1 MYNSSPTYEINNNAD
16 SNSKSL
22 KISQLKSQLMQLE
35 EEDKAYNDLLQKYRQ
50 LQNEYQLINEAKLH
64 LEYEIRQK
72 NETTNKILNDLKAQN
87 MDLTNELNEKEN
99 IYKKLYADNT
109 NLLRNL
115 EDRKKENENFCKAI
129 EENENMIN
137 HISQDKAQCEQDAMI
152 LNETSKKNESDIQN
166 LCSQL
171 DSLKLK
177 SRTQNDELTKKNL
190 EMNNNQKCLN
200 EVKNDN
206 ANLNNQIN
214 MKISTLET
222 IQKQL
227 SIANQSI
234 VEMQNELNNL
244 EKSHSLGLN
253 QLENVKINYK
263 NEHEKRVQVEN
274 DNVRLEG
281 ILKDREDNLNKLSSL
296 NGQLKSDRDQL
307 LETKNKLI
315 SDLDKYKNHIII
327 LTEQT
332 EKLTDELQRIIDE
345 DSELYNLNNSQIQ
358 RLQKVIYENK
368 KLLSD
373 EISALNSLENYGD
386 FVTPYYS
393 ARNNYY
399 DSKSSSV
406 DSYVMSL
413 FKKEKQNERK

>member
-1 MYNSSPTYEINNNAD
+1 MYNSCQEYSSSNNCD
-16 SNSKSL
+16 PCSKSL
-22 KISQLKSQLMQLE
+22 KISQLKSQLVQLE
-35 EEDKAYNDLLQKYRQ
+35 EDDKAYNDLLQKYRQ

-64 LEYEIRQK
+64 LEYELRQK

-109 NLLRNL
+109 NLFRNL
-115 EDRKKENENFCKAI
+115 EERKKENENFCKI
-129 EENENMIN
+129 VEENENMIN
-137 HISQDKAQCEQDAMI
+137 HITQDKAQCEHDAML

-166 LCSQL
+166 LCNQL
-171 DSLKLK
+171 ENLKLK

-200 EVKNDN
+200 EVKSDN

-214 MKISTLET
+214 LKISSLDT

-227 SIANQSI
+227 TIANQSI

-244 EKSHSLGLN
+244 EKSHSLGMN
-253 QLENVKINYK
+253 QLENIKINFK
-263 NEHEKRVQVEN
+263 NEHEKRVQAEN
-274 DNVRLEG
+274 DNVKLEG
-281 ILKDREDNLNKLSSL
+281 ILKDKEDNMNKLSSI
-296 NGQLKSDRDQL
+296 NGQLKSDRDKL
-307 LETKNKLI
+307 LVTKNKLLD
-315 SDLDKYKNHIII
+315 DLDKYKNHIMV

-373 EISALNSLENYGD
+373 EIAALNALENY
-386 FVTPYYS
+386 V
-393 ARNNYY
+393 RNQNNYGTTLNQ
-399 DSKSSSV
+399 SV
-406 DSYVMSL
+406 EQTRKTYSI
-413 FKKEKQNERK
+413 QNQ

>member
-1 MYNSSPTYEINNNAD
+1 MYNSCQQYEINKTCDPCA
-16 SNSKSL
+16 KSL
-22 KISQLKSQLMQLE
+22 KISQLKSQLVQLE
-35 EEDKAYNDLLQKYRQ
+35 EDDKAYNDLLQKYRQ

-64 LEYEIRQK
+64 LEYELRQK
-72 NETTNKILNDLKAQN
+72 NETTNKILSDLKAQN

-115 EDRKKENENFCKAI
+115 EERKKENENFGKVI

-137 HISQDKAQCEQDAMI
+137 HITQDKAQCEHDAMV
-152 LNETSKKNESDIQN
+152 LNENSKKNESDIQN
-166 LCSQL
+166 LCNQL
-171 DSLKLK
+171 ENLKLK
-177 SRTQNDELTKKNL
+177 SRSQNDELTKKNL

-200 EVKNDN
+200 EVKSDN

-214 MKISTLET
+214 LKISSLDT

-234 VEMQNELNNL
+234 VDMQNELNNL

-253 QLENVKINYK
+253 QLETLKINFK
-263 NEHEKRVQVEN
+263 NEHEKRVQAEN

-281 ILKDREDNLNKLSSL
+281 ILKDKEDSLNKLSGI
-296 NGQLKSDRDQL
+296 NGQLKSDREQL
-307 LETKNKLI
+307 TTTKNKLI
-315 SDLDKYKNHIII
+315 NDLDKYKNHIMI

-373 EISALNSLENYGD
+373 EIAALNSLENYVRNQTNYGSTLNQS
-386 FVTPYYS
+386 VEQTRKTYS
-393 ARNNYY
+393 
-399 DSKSSSV
+399 
-406 DSYVMSL
+406 L
-413 FKKEKQNERK
+413 QNQ

>member
-1 MYNSSPTYEINNNAD
+1 MYNSCQEYTSSNNCDPCA
-16 SNSKSL
+16 KSL
-22 KISQLKSQLMQLE
+22 KISQLKSQLVQLE
-35 EEDKAYNDLLQKYRQ
+35 EDDKAYNDLLQKYRQ

-64 LEYEIRQK
+64 LEYELRQK

-87 MDLTNELNEKEN
+87 MDLTNELTEKEN

-109 NLLRNL
+109 NLFRNL
-115 EDRKKENENFCKAI
+115 EERKKENENFCKVV

-137 HISQDKAQCEQDAMI
+137 HITQDKTQCEHDATL
-152 LNETSKKNESDIQN
+152 LNETSKKNESDIQT
-166 LCSQL
+166 LCNQL
-171 DSLKLK
+171 ENLKLK
-177 SRTQNDELTKKNL
+177 SRNQNDELTKKNL

-214 MKISTLET
+214 LKISSLDT

-227 SIANQSI
+227 TIANQSI
-234 VEMQNELNNL
+234 VDMQNELNNL

-253 QLENVKINYK
+253 QLENIKINFK
-263 NEHEKRVQVEN
+263 NEHEKRVQAEN

-281 ILKDREDNLNKLSSL
+281 ILKDKEDNMNKLSSI
-296 NGQLKSDRDQL
+296 NGQLKADRDKL
-307 LETKNKLI
+307 VVTKNKLLD
-315 SDLDKYKNHIII
+315 DLDKYKNHIMI

-345 DSELYNLNNSQIQ
+345 DSELYNLNNAQIQ

-368 KLLSD
+368 KMLSD
-373 EISALNSLENYGD
+373 EIAALNALENYVRNQTNYGTILNQS
-386 FVTPYYS
+386 VEQNRKTYS
-393 ARNNYY
+393 INNN
-399 DSKSSSV
+399 
-406 DSYVMSL
+406 
-413 FKKEKQNERK
+413 Q

>member
-1 MYNSSPTYEINNNAD
+1 MYNSSPTYEMNNNAD
-16 SNSKSL
+16 NNAKSL
-22 KISQLKSQLMQLE
+22 KISQLKSELVQLE

-72 NETTNKILNDLKAQN
+72 NETTNKILSDLKAQN

-109 NLLRNL
+109 NLLRNV

-137 HISQDKAQCEQDAMI
+137 HISQDKAQCEHDAMI
-152 LNETSKKNESDIQN
+152 LNETSKKNENDIQS

-171 DSLKLK
+171 DNLKLK
-177 SRTQNDELTKKNL
+177 SRNQNDELTKKNL

-214 MKISTLET
+214 LKISTLET

-234 VEMQNELNNL
+234 AEMQNELNNL

-373 EISALNSLENYGD
+373 EISALNSLENYMRNQTNYGA
-386 FVTPYYS
+386 TINQSIEQSPKTYS
-393 ARNNYY
+393 L
-399 DSKSSSV
+399 K
-406 DSYVMSL
+406 
-413 FKKEKQNERK
+413 NE

>member
-1 MYNSSPTYEINNNAD
+1 MYNSCQSYELNKNYDPCA
-16 SNSKSL
+16 KSL
-22 KISQLKSQLMQLE
+22 KISQLKSQLVQLE
-35 EEDKAYNDLLQKYRQ
+35 EDDKAYNDLLQKYRQ

-64 LEYEIRQK
+64 LEYELRQK

-115 EDRKKENENFCKAI
+115 EDRKKENENFCKVI

-137 HISQDKAQCEQDAMI
+137 HITQDKAQCEHDAMI
-152 LNETSKKNESDIQN
+152 LNETSKKNENDIQN

-171 DSLKLK
+171 DNLKLK
-177 SRTQNDELTKKNL
+177 SRSQNDELTKKNL

-214 MKISTLET
+214 LKISSLET

-253 QLENVKINYK
+253 QLETVKINYK
-263 NEHEKRVQVEN
+263 NEHEKRVQAEN

-281 ILKDREDNLNKLSSL
+281 ILRDKEDNMNKLSSL
-296 NGQLKSDRDQL
+296 NGQLKADRDQL
-307 LETKNKLI
+307 LVTKNKLL
-315 SDLDKYKNHIII
+315 SDLDKYKSHIMI

-373 EISALNSLENYGD
+373 EIAALNALETYVRNQTNYGS
-386 FVTPYYS
+386 TINQNIEQTRKTYS
-393 ARNNYY
+393 
-399 DSKSSSV
+399 
-406 DSYVMSL
+406 L
-413 FKKEKQNERK
+413 QEE

>member
-1 MYNSSPTYEINNNAD
+1 MYNSCSTYELNKSPD
-16 SNSKSL
+16 PCSKSL
-22 KISQLKSQLMQLE
+22 KISQLKSQLVQLE
-35 EEDKAYNDLLQKYRQ
+35 EDDKAYNDLLQKYRQ

-64 LEYEIRQK
+64 LEYELRQK

-109 NLLRNL
+109 NLFRNL
-115 EDRKKENENFCKAI
+115 EDRKKENENFCKAV

-137 HISQDKAQCEQDAMI
+137 HITQDKAQCEHDAMI
-152 LNETSKKNESDIQN
+152 LNEASKKNESDIQN
-166 LCSQL
+166 LCNQL
-171 DSLKLK
+171 DNLKLK
-177 SRTQNDELTKKNL
+177 SRSQNDELTKKNL

-200 EVKNDN
+200 EIKNDN

-214 MKISTLET
+214 LKISSLDT

-227 SIANQSI
+227 NIANQSI
-234 VEMQNELNNL
+234 VDLQNELHNL
-244 EKSHSLGLN
+244 EKSHSLGLS
-253 QLENVKINYK
+253 QLETVKINFQ
-263 NEHEKRVQVEN
+263 NEHEKRVQAEN

-281 ILKDREDNLNKLSSL
+281 ILKDKEDNMNKISCI
-296 NGQLKSDRDQL
+296 NGQLKSDRDKL
-307 LETKNKLI
+307 VETKNKLL
-315 SDLDKYKNHIII
+315 SDLEKYKNHIII

-332 EKLTDELQRIIDE
+332 EKLTEELQRIIDE

-373 EISALNSLENYGD
+373 EIAALNSLENYVRNQSNYG
-386 FVTPYYS
+386 TQMNQSMEQNRKTYS
-393 ARNNYY
+393 I
-399 DSKSSSV
+399 
-406 DSYVMSL
+406 
-413 FKKEKQNERK
+413 QNE

>member
-1 MYNSSPTYEINNNAD
+1 MYNSCQEYSSSNNCD
-16 SNSKSL
+16 PCSKSL
-22 KISQLKSQLMQLE
+22 KISQLKSQLVQLE
-35 EEDKAYNDLLQKYRQ
+35 EDDKAYNDLLQKYRQ

-64 LEYEIRQK
+64 LEYELRQK

-109 NLLRNL
+109 NLFRNL
-115 EDRKKENENFCKAI
+115 EERKKENENFCKI
-129 EENENMIN
+129 VEENENMIN
-137 HISQDKAQCEQDAMI
+137 HITQDKAQCEHDAML

-166 LCSQL
+166 LCNQL
-171 DSLKLK
+171 ENLKLK

-200 EVKNDN
+200 EVKSDN

-214 MKISTLET
+214 LKISSLDT

-227 SIANQSI
+227 TIANQSI

-244 EKSHSLGLN
+244 EKSHSLGMN
-253 QLENVKINYK
+253 QLENIKINFK
-263 NEHEKRVQVEN
+263 NEHEKRVQAEN

-281 ILKDREDNLNKLSSL
+281 ILKDKEDNMNKLSSI
-296 NGQLKSDRDQL
+296 NGQLKSDRDKL
-307 LETKNKLI
+307 LMTKNKLLD
-315 SDLDKYKNHIII
+315 DLDKYKNHIMV

-373 EISALNSLENYGD
+373 EIAALNALENY
-386 FVTPYYS
+386 V
-393 ARNNYY
+393 RNQNNYGTTLNQ
-399 DSKSSSV
+399 SV
-406 DSYVMSL
+406 EQTRKTYSI
-413 FKKEKQNERK
+413 QNQ

>member
-1 MYNSSPTYEINNNAD
+1 MKD
-16 SNSKSL
+16 
-22 KISQLKSQLMQLE
+22 
-35 EEDKAYNDLLQKYRQ
+35 
-50 LQNEYQLINEAKLH
+50 QNIY
-64 LEYEIRQK
+64 
-72 NETTNKILNDLKAQN
+72 
-87 MDLTNELNEKEN
+87 LTNELNEKEN

-137 HISQDKAQCEQDAMI
+137 HISQDKAQCEHDAMI
-152 LNETSKKNESDIQN
+152 LNETSKKNENDIQS

-171 DSLKLK
+171 DNLKLK
-177 SRTQNDELTKKNL
+177 SRNQNDELTKKNL

-214 MKISTLET
+214 LKISTLET

-234 VEMQNELNNL
+234 AEMQNELNNL

-263 NEHEKRVQVEN
+263 NEHEKRVQAEN

-373 EISALNSLENYGD
+373 EISALNSLENYMRNQTNYGA
-386 FVTPYYS
+386 TINQSIEQSPKTYS
-393 ARNNYY
+393 
-399 DSKSSSV
+399 
-406 DSYVMSL
+406 L
-413 FKKEKQNERK
+413 QNE

>member
-1 MYNSSPTYEINNNAD
+1 MYNSCQEYTSSNNCDPCA
-16 SNSKSL
+16 KSL
-22 KISQLKSQLMQLE
+22 KISQLKSQLVQLE
-35 EEDKAYNDLLQKYRQ
+35 EDDKAYNDLLQKYRQ

-64 LEYEIRQK
+64 LEYELRQK

-109 NLLRNL
+109 NLFRNL
-115 EDRKKENENFCKAI
+115 EGRKKENENFCKVV

-137 HISQDKAQCEQDAMI
+137 HITQDKAQCEHDAML
-152 LNETSKKNESDIQN
+152 LNETSKKNENDIQN
-166 LCSQL
+166 LCNQL
-171 DSLKLK
+171 ENLKLK

-214 MKISTLET
+214 LKISSLDT

-227 SIANQSI
+227 TIANQSI
-234 VEMQNELNNL
+234 VDMQNELNNL

-253 QLENVKINYK
+253 QLENIKINFK
-263 NEHEKRVQVEN
+263 NEHEKRVQAEN

-281 ILKDREDNLNKLSSL
+281 ILKDKEDNMNKLSSI
-296 NGQLKSDRDQL
+296 NGQLKADRDKL
-307 LETKNKLI
+307 VVTKNKLLD
-315 SDLDKYKNHIII
+315 DLDKYKNHIMI

-345 DSELYNLNNSQIQ
+345 DSELYNLNNAQIQ

-368 KLLSD
+368 KMLSD
-373 EISALNSLENYGD
+373 EIAALNALENYVRNQTNYGTTLNQS
-386 FVTPYYS
+386 VEQNRKTYS
-393 ARNNYY
+393 INNN
-399 DSKSSSV
+399 
-406 DSYVMSL
+406 
-413 FKKEKQNERK
+413 Q

>member
-1 MYNSSPTYEINNNAD
+1 MYNSSPTYEMNNNAD
-16 SNSKSL
+16 NNAKSL
-22 KISQLKSQLMQLE
+22 KISQLKSQLVQLE

-72 NETTNKILNDLKAQN
+72 NETTNKILSDLKSQN

-137 HISQDKAQCEQDAMI
+137 HISQDKAQCEHDAMI
-152 LNETSKKNESDIQN
+152 LNETSKKNENDIQS

-171 DSLKLK
+171 DNLKLK
-177 SRTQNDELTKKNL
+177 SRNQNDELTKKNL

-214 MKISTLET
+214 LKISTLET

-234 VEMQNELNNL
+234 AEMQNELNNL

-263 NEHEKRVQVEN
+263 NEHEKRVQAEN

-373 EISALNSLENYGD
+373 EISALNSLENYMRNQTNYGA
-386 FVTPYYS
+386 TINQSIEQSPKTYS
-393 ARNNYY
+393 
-399 DSKSSSV
+399 
-406 DSYVMSL
+406 L
-413 FKKEKQNERK
+413 QNE

>member
-1 MYNSSPTYEINNNAD
+1 MYNSFQEYSSSNNCDPCA
-16 SNSKSL
+16 KSL
-22 KISQLKSQLMQLE
+22 KISQLKSQLVQLE
-35 EEDKAYNDLLQKYRQ
+35 EDDKAYNDLLQKYRQ

-64 LEYEIRQK
+64 LEYELRQK

-87 MDLTNELNEKEN
+87 MDLTNELSEKEN

-109 NLLRNL
+109 NLFRNL
-115 EDRKKENENFCKAI
+115 EERKKENENFCKI
-129 EENENMIN
+129 VEENENMIN
-137 HISQDKAQCEQDAMI
+137 HITQDKAQCEHDAML
-152 LNETSKKNESDIQN
+152 LNETSKKNESEIQN
-166 LCSQL
+166 LCNQL
-171 DSLKLK
+171 ENLKLK

-200 EVKNDN
+200 EIKSDN

-214 MKISTLET
+214 LKISSLDT

-227 SIANQSI
+227 TIANQSI

-244 EKSHSLGLN
+244 EKSHSLGMN
-253 QLENVKINYK
+253 QLENIKINFK
-263 NEHEKRVQVEN
+263 NEHEKRVQAEN

-281 ILKDREDNLNKLSSL
+281 ILKDKEDNMNKLSSI
-296 NGQLKSDRDQL
+296 NGQLKSDRDKL
-307 LETKNKLI
+307 LVTKNKLLD
-315 SDLDKYKNHIII
+315 DLDKYKNHIMV

-373 EISALNSLENYGD
+373 EIAALNALENY
-386 FVTPYYS
+386 V
-393 ARNNYY
+393 RNQNNYGTTLNQ
-399 DSKSSSV
+399 SV
-406 DSYVMSL
+406 EQTRKTYSI
-413 FKKEKQNERK
+413 QNQ

>member
-1 MYNSSPTYEINNNAD
+1 MYNSCQEYTSSNNCDPCA
-16 SNSKSL
+16 KSL
-22 KISQLKSQLMQLE
+22 KISQLKSQLVQLE
-35 EEDKAYNDLLQKYRQ
+35 EDDKAYNDLLQKYRQ

-64 LEYEIRQK
+64 LEYELRQK

-109 NLLRNL
+109 NLFRNL
-115 EDRKKENENFCKAI
+115 EERKKENENFCKVV

-137 HISQDKAQCEQDAMI
+137 HITQDKAQCQHDAVI
-152 LNETSKKNESDIQN
+152 LNETSKKNENDIQN
-166 LCSQL
+166 LCNQL
-171 DSLKLK
+171 ENLKLK

-214 MKISTLET
+214 LKISSLDT

-227 SIANQSI
+227 TIANQSI
-234 VEMQNELNNL
+234 VDMQNELNNL

-253 QLENVKINYK
+253 QLENIKINFK
-263 NEHEKRVQVEN
+263 NEHEKRVQAEN

-281 ILKDREDNLNKLSSL
+281 ILKDKEDNMNKLSSI
-296 NGQLKSDRDQL
+296 NGQLKADRDKL
-307 LETKNKLI
+307 VVTKNKLLD
-315 SDLDKYKNHIII
+315 DLDKYKNHIMI

-345 DSELYNLNNSQIQ
+345 DSELYNLNNAQIQ

-368 KLLSD
+368 KMLSD
-373 EISALNSLENYGD
+373 EIAALNALENYVRNQTNYGTTLNQS
-386 FVTPYYS
+386 VEQNRKTYS
-393 ARNNYY
+393 INNN
-399 DSKSSSV
+399 
-406 DSYVMSL
+406 
-413 FKKEKQNERK
+413 Q

>member
-1 MYNSSPTYEINNNAD
+1 MYNSSPTYEMNNSADNNA
-16 SNSKSL
+16 KSL
-22 KISQLKSQLMQLE
+22 KISQLKSQLVQLE

-72 NETTNKILNDLKAQN
+72 NETTNKILSDLKAQN

-137 HISQDKAQCEQDAMI
+137 HISQDKAQCEHDAMI
-152 LNETSKKNESDIQN
+152 LNETSKKNENDIQS

-171 DSLKLK
+171 DNLKLK
-177 SRTQNDELTKKNL
+177 SRNQNDELTKKNL

-214 MKISTLET
+214 LKISTLET

-234 VEMQNELNNL
+234 AEMQNELNNL

-263 NEHEKRVQVEN
+263 NEHEKRVQAEN

-307 LETKNKLI
+307 LESKNKLI

-373 EISALNSLENYGD
+373 EISALNSLENYMRNQTNYGA
-386 FVTPYYS
+386 TINQSIEQSPKTYS
-393 ARNNYY
+393 
-399 DSKSSSV
+399 
-406 DSYVMSL
+406 L
-413 FKKEKQNERK
+413 QNE

>member
-1 MYNSSPTYEINNNAD
+1 MFNSSPTYEINNNAD

-234 VEMQNELNNL
+234 VEM
-244 EKSHSLGLN
+244 H
-253 QLENVKINYK
+253 NYK

-373 EISALNSLENYGD
+373 EISALNSLENYMRNQTNYGA
-386 FVTPYYS
+386 TINQSIEQSPKTYS
-393 ARNNYY
+393 L
-399 DSKSSSV
+399 K
-406 DSYVMSL
+406 
-413 FKKEKQNERK
+413 NE

>member
-1 MYNSSPTYEINNNAD
+1 MYNSCQEYSSSNNCD
-16 SNSKSL
+16 PCSKSL
-22 KISQLKSQLMQLE
+22 KISQLKSQLVQLE
-35 EEDKAYNDLLQKYRQ
+35 EDDKAYNDLLQKYRQ

-64 LEYEIRQK
+64 LEYELRQK

-109 NLLRNL
+109 NLFRNL
-115 EDRKKENENFCKAI
+115 EERKKENENFCKI
-129 EENENMIN
+129 VEENENMIN
-137 HISQDKAQCEQDAMI
+137 HITQDKAQCEHDAML
-152 LNETSKKNESDIQN
+152 LNETSKKNENDIQN
-166 LCSQL
+166 LCNQL
-171 DSLKLK
+171 ENLKLK

-200 EVKNDN
+200 EVKSDN

-214 MKISTLET
+214 LKISSLDT

-227 SIANQSI
+227 TIANQSI

-244 EKSHSLGLN
+244 EKSHSLGMN
-253 QLENVKINYK
+253 QLENIKINFK
-263 NEHEKRVQVEN
+263 NEHEKRVQAEN
-274 DNVRLEG
+274 DNVKLEG
-281 ILKDREDNLNKLSSL
+281 ILKDKEDNMNKLSSI
-296 NGQLKSDRDQL
+296 NGQLKSDRDKL
-307 LETKNKLI
+307 LVTKNKLLD
-315 SDLDKYKNHIII
+315 DLDKYKNHIMV

-373 EISALNSLENYGD
+373 EIAALNALENY
-386 FVTPYYS
+386 V
-393 ARNNYY
+393 RNQNNYGTTLNQ
-399 DSKSSSV
+399 SV
-406 DSYVMSL
+406 EQTRKTYSI
-413 FKKEKQNERK
+413 QNQ

>member
-1 MYNSSPTYEINNNAD
+1 MYNSCQEYSSSNNCD
-16 SNSKSL
+16 PCSKSL
-22 KISQLKSQLMQLE
+22 KISQLKSQLVQLE
-35 EEDKAYNDLLQKYRQ
+35 EDDKAYNDLLQKYRQ

-64 LEYEIRQK
+64 LEYELRQK

-109 NLLRNL
+109 NLFRNL
-115 EDRKKENENFCKAI
+115 EERKKENENFCKI
-129 EENENMIN
+129 VEENENMIN
-137 HISQDKAQCEQDAMI
+137 HITQDKAQCEHDAML

-166 LCSQL
+166 LCNQL
-171 DSLKLK
+171 ENLKLK

-200 EVKNDN
+200 EVKSDN

-214 MKISTLET
+214 LKISSLDT

-227 SIANQSI
+227 TIANQSI

-244 EKSHSLGLN
+244 EKSHSLGMS
-253 QLENVKINYK
+253 QLENIKINFK
-263 NEHEKRVQVEN
+263 NEHEKRVQAEN

-281 ILKDREDNLNKLSSL
+281 ILKDKEDNMNKLSSI
-296 NGQLKSDRDQL
+296 NGQLKSDRDKL
-307 LETKNKLI
+307 LVTKNKLLD
-315 SDLDKYKNHIII
+315 DLDKYKNHIMV

-373 EISALNSLENYGD
+373 EIAALNALENY
-386 FVTPYYS
+386 V
-393 ARNNYY
+393 RNQNNYGTTLNQ
-399 DSKSSSV
+399 SV
-406 DSYVMSL
+406 EQARKTYSI
-413 FKKEKQNERK
+413 QNQ

>member
-373 EISALNSLENYGD
+373 EISALDSLENYMRNQTNYGA
-386 FVTPYYS
+386 TINQSIEQSPKTYS
-393 ARNNYY
+393 L
-399 DSKSSSV
+399 K
-406 DSYVMSL
+406 
-413 FKKEKQNERK
+413 NE